1 MKTDQRRN
9 KNLNS
14 PTAIKTVIKNLPST
28 STKGSVGSTGEL
40 QQIFSEEIMPILCKL
55 FYKVELR
62 GTFLN
67 LFYQNWYQ
75 NQTKTLQVNCRLI
88 LFLMKLDAET
98 LKKISANQIQQYVKR

>member
-40 QQIFSEEIMPILCKL
+40 QQIFSEEIMPILRKL

-67 LFYQNWYQ
+67 LFLSKLVPKPNKDITSKL
-75 NQTKTLQVNCRLI
+75 QTNTIPHEIRCRN
-88 LFLMKLDAET
+88 T
-98 LKKISANQIQQYVKR
+98 